1 MIYYL
6 TDINTYLYAQSNDR
20 RTRKMPIP
28 IVIAAI
34 AAIAGATGAG
44 GIGYGAK
51 KMKDSSDMQKK
62 AQYRYDQKLK
72 SLEEKNKKTLA
83 QMDALGALELEAVS
97 SFKNFFGLIGAIEDF
112 PEYLELNTEN
122 IKMSKDTIKYD
133 SVAIKNASIG
143 ASVLIGGLSGAA
155 LGTAGGFAA
164 VGATTAAVAALG
176 VASTGTPIAAL
187 SGAAATSATLAAL
200 GGGSLLAGGAGM
212 LGGTLVLGGAA
223 LGVGLLFGGIAFGFV
238 GKSISKK
245 AEQAV
250 CQANAAIRQA
260 DKMINHMHTLGE
272 YAVKYTTVLGMLYR
286 LYSQHIDA
294 VERIVN
300 VYGKRSW
307 NGLEEK
313 EKKIIKNC
321 MLLVTLIYNM
331 CTVRF
336 VLPAENNNS
345 VNKINFSDIESTI
358 ETTKRI
364 LLDNGFIFAAV

>member
-1 MIYYL
+1 
-6 TDINTYLYAQSNDR
+6 
-20 RTRKMPIP
+20 MPIP
-28 IVIAAI
+28 VIVAAI
-34 AAIAGATGAG
+34 AAVAGATGAG

-62 AQYRYDQKLK
+62 AQYRYNQKLK
-72 SLEEKNKKTLA
+72 ALEEKTKKTLA
-83 QMDALGALELEAVS
+83 QMDSLGELELEAIS
-97 SFKNFFGLIGAIEDF
+97 SFASFDSLISAINNC
-112 PEYLELNTEN
+112 PESLELNTAN
-122 IKMSKDTIKYD
+122 IRSSDEALKYD
-133 SVAIKNASIG
+133 AVAIKNASVG
-143 ASVLIGGLSGAA
+143 ASVLVGGLGSAA

-187 SGAAATSATLAAL
+187 SGAAATNATLAAL

-250 CQANAAIRQA
+250 SQANAAIKQA
-260 DKMINHMHTLGE
+260 DKMINHMHRLGE
-272 YAVKYTTVLGMLYR
+272 YAVKYKAELNMLYK
-286 LYSQHIDA
+286 LYSQHLDSLGH
-294 VERIVN
+294 IVN
-300 VYGKRSW
+300 VYGKRDW
-307 NGLEEK
+307 NELDEK
-313 EKKIIKNC
+313 EKIIVKKS

-336 VLPAENNNS
+336 VIPTENNNS
-345 VNKINFSDIESTI
+345 VNKINIADIESVM
-358 ETTKRI
+358 ETTKQI
-364 LLDNGFIFAAV
+364 LLANGFIFAAV